1 MKFFIFAFQIYF
13 ILRVYILLLIR
24 LNDAKI
30 QLYFKDTISKIF
42 KRRVLDD
49 QSESSIQLN
58 LKKREI
64 EEDPQIVFLSSNLNN
79 ILVCTILHGVNLSVD
94 QLD

>member
-1 MKFFIFAFQIYF
+1 MKTFIFAFQIYF
-13 ILRVYILLLIR
+13 ISRVYILLLIR

-42 KRRVLDD
+42 KKRVLDD

>member
-1 MKFFIFAFQIYF
+1 M
-13 ILRVYILLLIR
+13 
-24 LNDAKI
+24 NDAKI

-42 KRRVLDD
+42 KKRVLDD